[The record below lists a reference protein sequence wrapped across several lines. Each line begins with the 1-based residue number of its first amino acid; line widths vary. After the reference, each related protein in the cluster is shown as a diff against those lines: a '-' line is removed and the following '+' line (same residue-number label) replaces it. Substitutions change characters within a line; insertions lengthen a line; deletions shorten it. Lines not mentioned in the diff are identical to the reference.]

1 MDDDLGPLRE
11 SARSPSLGEVCL
23 EVCWHHTRDA
33 RAGTPLFAALFSL
46 PSSIFLAQMDLRFE
60 ILYVRFEI

>member
-11 SARSPSLGEVCL
+11 SQEIAISGEVCL
-23 EVCWHHTRDA
+23 EVCWHPTRDA
-33 RAGTPLFAALFSL
+33 LVGTPLFAALFSL

>member
-11 SARSPSLGEVCL
+11 SQEIAISGEVCL
-23 EVCWHHTRDA
+23 EVCWHPTRDA

-46 PSSIFLAQMDLRFE
+46 PSSIF
-60 ILYVRFEI
+60 